1 MQQGRYARG
10 THRKQ
15 FSKPTVQGILSVSAL
30 SSISGVIQPDISN
43 IPLQVKVMPGTAK
56 KGKATKTALSMFIGE
71 RGTSQ
76 REKELLKSVKDV
88 DLARG
93 AIQ

>member
-1 MQQGRYARG
+1 MDSTLR
-10 THRKQ
+10 
-15 FSKPTVQGILSVSAL
+15 
-30 SSISGVIQPDISN
+30 SIISMGVILPDISYFF
-43 IPLQVKVMPGTAK
+43 QVKVMPGTAK
-56 KGKATKTALSMFIGE
+56 KGKATKTALSMFIAE

-93 AIQ
+93 AIQLH

>member
-1 MQQGRYARG
+1 MTTGGRKEGPGERYCMR
-10 THRKQ
+10 
-15 FSKPTVQGILSVSAL
+15 
-30 SSISGVIQPDISN
+30 SSYL

-56 KGKATKTALSMFIGE
+56 KGKATKTALSMFIAE

-93 AIQ
+93 KIQ